1 MRVLLTG
8 ASGFAGRAV
17 LQQLLAHDHR
27 VVAFDLDA
35 DGWAANAEDGP
46 LDAVQNDERV
56 RVVFGDVARYADVEA
71 AAEGC
76 DAIITAHANFGGSRA
91 GQRPAGSD
99 RGEKESLE
107 VLDDPQPWLV
117 MLKGLCPPPLRLTT
131 PFTPKLTA

>member
-17 LQQLLAHDHR
+17 LQQLLAHGHR
-27 VVAFDLDA
+27 VVAFDLNA

-56 RVVFGDVARYADVEA
+56 RVVFGDVVRYADVEA

-76 DAIITAHANFGGSRA
+76 DAIITAHANFGGTRA

-131 PFTPKLTA
+131 PFAPKLTA